1 MEPMRGEYP
10 LETLCRV
17 LDVSGSGFH
26 ASRRRG
32 ASRRVQEELQL
43 ELAAHGAR
51 VGVHR
56 IKGIRR
62 GNAEDRVDLSS
73 PFGSTRH
80 RAIREITE
88 CIEVFCNRQQR
99 I

>member
-10 LETLCRV
+10 LEMLCRV

-43 ELAAHGAR
+43 EIEIRAAHQR
-51 VGVHR
+51 
-56 IKGIRR
+56 
-62 GNAEDRVDLSS
+62 
-73 PFGSTRH
+73 TR
-80 RAIREITE
+80 
-88 CIEVFCNRQQR
+88 QS
-99 I
+99 